1 MDAQLRRGR
10 GGASGGQRGRGGG
23 ERGRGAGEHFR
34 GWGRGRAR
42 GGRGRGKRSQ
52 IEAGGGDWG
61 HSSTSY
67 GKQHQTERKPP
78 VEIPE
83 DEIEPLKLFV
93 GNLRQNVNKD
103 QLLATLSPYANVT
116 SAIIVKKKFKG
127 PNYGFISLL
136 AEDDVKNIMNLN
148 NQDCYLSGLKL
159 IFRPARKRYIPP
171 GEEGFVRQPLP
182 DRHYDLSPCD
192 YNKSSIHVLVDDVMM
207 KILEYLPLKNRIL
220 CERVCRRWQGLL
232 YVIFGSTTQLN
243 LDETFLNQNSLY
255 FDKAMLSKMLLLTGE
270 SLKSLSLTKTD
281 YSLKTKLFLTISQLC
296 PNLEDLNMLNILS
309 SCFDNIKPLKECNI
323 LKCFSAKKCF
333 QLDEK
338 SFKELLTVLPCLEK
352 IDVSHTA
359 IKGDCF
365 QLLPESLK
373 ELNISFCKVSKENL
387 RKVSMSCKNL
397 EVLDI
402 EKLEIDKEFLEELGV
417 NCRELKSLK
426 LFPPMDLESFKSLEP
441 NHTIEYSNQL
451 KVFTKLKSLQ
461 IVALRFEL
469 PNIADNV
476 KDLEDLHIQIL
487 HETTNTVDFGK
498 FSQLK
503 NVVLIS
509 SPFRKQELTSLEKCQ
524 NLQYVTIKGC
534 DEADQETIK
543 KIVKGCPEIKHIKC
557 PKVGIDINFIT
568 DINEIMKNRS
578 EPIKISVNEGALSS
592 AELDEVQYDKKKI
605 CFDFVEHS
613 LFDRD
618 FDDEFDPDEDFYDS
632 DISFD
637 HMDNFWLNGYD
648 SDNSPPDWMFYGDHF
663 ELMNDFG
670 FEQGM
675 HHFGYDSDVSF

>member
-1 MDAQLRRGR
+1 MDGEYGRGR
-10 GGASGGQRGRGGG
+10 GGASGGHRGRG
-23 ERGRGAGEHFR
+23 EFRGR
-34 GWGRGRAR
+34 GRGRAR

-52 IEAGGGDWG
+52 IDAGGGEWG

-67 GKQHQTERKPP
+67 GKQHQSERNPP
-78 VEIPE
+78 IPE
-83 DEIEPLKLFV
+83 DEIEPLRLFV

-103 QLLATLSPYANVT
+103 QLLTTLTPYANVT

-127 PNYGFISLL
+127 PNYGFISLHS
-136 AEDDVKNIMNLN
+136 EDDVKKIMELN
-148 NQDCYLSGLKL
+148 NQDCYLSGSKL
-159 IFRPARKRYIPP
+159 LFRPARKRYISP
-171 GEEGFVRQPLP
+171 GEEGFVRESLP
-182 DRHYDLSPCD
+182 DRHYDLTPCD
-192 YNKSSIHVLVDDVMM
+192 YNKPSIHILVDDVMM
-207 KILEYLPLKNRIL
+207 KVLEYLPLKNRIL
-220 CERVCRRWQGLL
+220 CESVCRRWQALL
-232 YVIFGSTTQLN
+232 YVIFGSTTQLK
-243 LDETFLNQNSLY
+243 LDETFLNQNDLY

-270 SLKSLSLTKTD
+270 NLKSLCLTKTD
-281 YSLKTKLFLTISQLC
+281 YSLKNKLFLTISQLC
-296 PNLEDLNMLNILS
+296 PNLEELDMFNILS
-309 SCFDNIKPLKECNI
+309 SCFDHIKPLKECSI

-338 SFKELLTVLPCLEK
+338 SFKELLTVLPYLEK

-365 QLLPESLK
+365 GLLPEALK
-373 ELNISFCKVSKENL
+373 ELNISFCKVSKINL
-387 RKVSMSCKNL
+387 RKVSMTCKNL
-397 EVLDI
+397 EILDI
-402 EKLEIDKEFLEELGV
+402 EKLEIDKEFLEELGT
-417 NCRELKSLK
+417 NCRNLRSLK
-426 LFPPMDLESFKSLEP
+426 LFPPMDLESLKSLEP
-441 NHTIEYSNQL
+441 NHTIEYSDQI
-451 KVFTKLKSLQ
+451 KVFAKLKSLQ

-476 KDLEDLHIQIL
+476 TDLEDLHIQIL
-487 HETTNTVDFGK
+487 HETTISVDFGRFTK
-498 FSQLK
+498 LK
-503 NVVLIS
+503 NAVLIS
-509 SPFRKQELTSLEKCQ
+509 SPFRKQELISLERCQ

-534 DEADQETIK
+534 DDADQETIK

-557 PKVGIDINFIT
+557 PKVGIDISFIT
-568 DINEIMKNRS
+568 DINEIMKNRI

-618 FDDEFDPDEDFYDS
+618 FDDEFDPDEDLYDS

-670 FEQGM
+670 FEQGL